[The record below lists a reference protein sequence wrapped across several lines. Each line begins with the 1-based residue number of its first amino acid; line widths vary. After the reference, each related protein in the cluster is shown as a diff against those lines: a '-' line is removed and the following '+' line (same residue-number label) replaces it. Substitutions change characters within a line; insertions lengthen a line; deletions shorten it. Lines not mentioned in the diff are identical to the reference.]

1 MRILTLPALTGRE
14 RELKILEK
22 VIAEGAAYG
31 GVLVIV
37 GNPGIGKSALLR
49 AAERKSRV
57 AGFRVLR
64 MVGVEA
70 EAQLPFA
77 GLHQLLDPVLAT
89 VDALP
94 PAECDA
100 LLSAFGLSDS
110 VSRPELLLIAR
121 AALALLAAVVAE
133 RPVAVFADDV
143 QWLDSQT
150 QETLTFIARRA
161 EETGLAVIGAARTG
175 HEGPFGAAGFRE
187 LHVRGLDD
195 ASAERILLSYARD
208 LGAAARRRI
217 QHEASGNPLALLE
230 LPTLWRGPDAPTPDQ
245 RPLLLTARLERA
257 FAGRTEEL
265 PGATR
270 DAVLVAAVDGSN
282 DVSEILAAA
291 AVFSRRGATSDVLEP
306 AERAGLLTVSAGS
319 VEFRHP
325 LVRSGILLSETMR
338 RRQAANAA
346 LSAVL
351 VDEPYR
357 RTWHR
362 AQSVVGPDDEIAD
375 ELEATV
381 TESLSRGAVMSAIS
395 SLERSAQLTSIS
407 ARRGHRLLL
416 AAEHAFRMGH
426 EGMVHRLVDAAV
438 RTELEELDRGRAQW
452 LREIF
457 KGGALGD
464 ATRVLE
470 LCDFARRSANAG
482 DIDLSLYVLTG
493 AALRCWWADTGPVV
507 RASVVQAADGLPGFG
522 HDPRCIVTLAV
533 AEPVLG
539 GGDVSRRLE
548 RIDIADIDDAVTLR
562 RLGMAAYAI
571 GDLAHAA
578 DLLDKAESTL
588 RDQGSLGLL
597 THVLSLQAGTRLGLG
612 DWTGAAEATDEGLRL
627 AEETGQTI
635 WHTGTMAC
643 DALAHGLRGNAGRA
657 LELAAQAELRA
668 RRLRLN
674 GMLCWAQLARGLAWF
689 AAGRYTEAYAAYRRP
704 FDPAD
709 PSFHQRERFSGVM
722 LLAEAASYA
731 DRRDEA
737 RDVVAGLE
745 ETATLTP
752 SPMLRVQLL
761 YARAVLADDA
771 HAEAF
776 YLNGLNYDLNRW
788 PWVRARIQLA
798 YGSWLRRTGRA
809 DAALQQLQPAHRTLS
824 HMGAL
829 TWSDMALR
837 ELIQARDEVL

>member
-1 MRILTLPALTGRE
+1 
-14 RELKILEK
+14 
-22 VIAEGAAYG
+22 
-31 GVLVIV
+31 
-37 GNPGIGKSALLR
+37 
-49 AAERKSRV
+49 
-57 AGFRVLR
+57 
-64 MVGVEA
+64 
-70 EAQLPFA
+70 
-77 GLHQLLDPVLAT
+77 
-89 VDALP
+89 
-94 PAECDA
+94 
-100 LLSAFGLSDS
+100 
-110 VSRPELLLIAR
+110 
-121 AALALLAAVVAE
+121 
-133 RPVAVFADDV
+133 
-143 QWLDSQT
+143 
-150 QETLTFIARRA
+150 
-161 EETGLAVIGAARTG
+161 
-175 HEGPFGAAGFRE
+175 
-187 LHVRGLDD
+187 
-195 ASAERILLSYARD
+195 
-208 LGAAARRRI
+208 
-217 QHEASGNPLALLE
+217 
-230 LPTLWRGPDAPTPDQ
+230 
-245 RPLLLTARLERA
+245 
-257 FAGRTEEL
+257 
-265 PGATR
+265 
-270 DAVLVAAVDGSN
+270 
-282 DVSEILAAA
+282 
-291 AVFSRRGATSDVLEP
+291 
-306 AERAGLLTVSAGS
+306 
-319 VEFRHP
+319 
-325 LVRSGILLSETMR
+325 
-338 RRQAANAA
+338 
-346 LSAVL
+346 
-351 VDEPYR
+351 
-357 RTWHR
+357 
-362 AQSVVGPDDEIAD
+362 
-375 ELEATV
+375 
-381 TESLSRGAVMSAIS
+381 
-395 SLERSAQLTSIS
+395 
-407 ARRGHRLLL
+407 
-416 AAEHAFRMGH
+416 
-426 EGMVHRLVDAAV
+426 MVHRLVDAAV

-470 LCDFARRSANAG
+470 LCDFARRSANAS

-533 AEPVLG
+533 AEPVLR

-809 DAALQQLQPAHRTLS
+809 DDALQQLQPAHRTLS

>member
-1 MRILTLPALTGRE
+1 MPILTLPALTGRE
-14 RELKILEK
+14 SELKILERT
-22 VIAEGAAYG
+22 VVEGAASG

-37 GNPGIGKSALLR
+37 GDPGIGKSALLR

-57 AGFRVLR
+57 AGFRVLTT
-64 MVGVEA
+64 VGVEA

-94 PAECDA
+94 ASECDA
-100 LLSAFGLSDS
+100 LLAAFGRSDS
-110 VSRPELLLIAR
+110 ASRPELSLIAR
-121 AALALLAAVVAE
+121 AALGLLAAGAAE
-133 RPVAVFADDV
+133 RPVAVIADDV
-143 QWLDSQT
+143 QWLDAQT

-161 EETGLAVIGAARTG
+161 QDTGLVVIGAARTG
-175 HEGPFGAAGFRE
+175 HEGPFVSAGFPE
-187 LHVRGLDD
+187 LHVRGVDD
-195 ASAERILLSYARD
+195 ASAERILLSHAGD

-217 QHEASGNPLALLE
+217 RHEASGNPLALLE
-230 LPTLWRGPDAPTPDQ
+230 LPTLWRGPDAPTSDQ
-245 RPLLLTARLERA
+245 QPLPLTARLERA
-257 FAGRTEEL
+257 FAGRMAEL
-265 PGATR
+265 PDATR
-270 DAVLVAAVDGSN
+270 DAVLVAAVDGTN
-282 DVSEILAAA
+282 DVSEILAATG
-291 AVFSRRGATSDVLEP
+291 VLSRRDTALDVLEP
-306 AERAGLLTVSAGS
+306 AERAGLLTVSAAS

-325 LVRSGILLSETMR
+325 LVRSGVLQSETVR

-381 TESLSRGAVMSAIS
+381 TESLSRGAVMSAIAG
-395 SLERSAQLTSIS
+395 LERSAQLTSSS

-416 AAEHAFRMGH
+416 AAEHAFRMGR
-426 EGMVHRLVDAAV
+426 ESLVDRLVGTAA
-438 RTELEELDRGRAQW
+438 RTELDELDRARAQW

-457 KGGALGD
+457 KGGALGE

-470 LCDFARRSANAG
+470 LCDVARRSVDAG
-482 DIDLSLYVLTG
+482 DTDLSLYVLAG
-493 AALRCWWADTGPVV
+493 AALRCWWTNGGPVV
-507 RASVVQAADGLPGFG
+507 RARVVQAAEGLVGLG
-522 HDPRCIVTLAV
+522 HDPRCIVTLAI
-533 AEPVLG
+533 AEPVLK

-548 RIDIADIDDAVTLR
+548 RIDIDDIDDAVTLR

-571 GDLAHAA
+571 GDLPQAA

-588 RDQGSLGLL
+588 RDQGSLGML
-597 THVLSLQAGTRLGLG
+597 THVLSLQAGAQLGLG
-612 DWTGAAEATDEGLRL
+612 DWTRADEAAREGLRL

-635 WHTGTMAC
+635 WHTGTMVY
-643 DALAHGLRGNAGRA
+643 DALANGLRGNAGRA
-657 LELAAQAELRA
+657 LELTAQAEVPA
-668 RRLRLN
+668 RRLHLN
-674 GMLCWAQLARGLAWF
+674 AMLCWAQLARGLVWF
-689 AAGRYTEAYAAYRRP
+689 VTGRYAEAYAAYRRP

-709 PSFHQRERFSGVM
+709 PSFHQRERFNGVM
-722 LLAEAASYA
+722 LLAEAAVYA
-731 DRRDEA
+731 DRRDDA

-745 ETATLTP
+745 ETAALTP
-752 SPMLRVQLL
+752 SPMLLVQLL

-771 HAEAF
+771 QAEAL
-776 YLNGLNYDLNRW
+776 YLEGLEYDLSRW
-788 PWVRARIQLA
+788 PWGRARIQLA
-798 YGSWLRRTGRA
+798 YGSWLRRAGRLG
-809 DAALQQLQPAHRTLS
+809 DARPQLRAAHRTLR

-837 ELIQARDEVL
+837 ELIQARGEAL